1 VYSMTLGFS
10 DFSKSISVL
19 PGINPSSM
27 LGGLNT
33 QLTNDQ
39 NGGRRKRKTRRS
51 SHKKRRSTN
60 KRKSKR

>member
-1 VYSMTLGFS
+1 MTLGFS
-10 DFSKSISVL
+10 LFNNPASVL

-33 QLTNDQ
+33 QLTKDQ

-51 SHKKRRSTN
+51 THKKRRSTN